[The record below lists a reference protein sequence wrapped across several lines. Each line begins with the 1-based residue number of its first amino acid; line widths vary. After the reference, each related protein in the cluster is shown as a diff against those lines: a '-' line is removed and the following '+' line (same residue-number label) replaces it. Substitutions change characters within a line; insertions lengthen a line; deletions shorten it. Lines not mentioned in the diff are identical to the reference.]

1 MTNQRQ
7 HDVPAGARAGF
18 TIVEVMVA
26 IVILSIGILGLAATA
41 GVVVRQMTGAVHQ
54 SVAATIAYS
63 RMERIRSGNCVAMKD
78 SSGPAAGVK
87 TRNVTEFWK
96 IKGTSGSHMLLVTD
110 SIVFIVRGKQKFQ
123 KYITEY
129 PCDPI

>member
-1 MTNQRQ
+1 MTITQR
-7 HDVPAGARAGF
+7 DAPVTPRAGF

-54 SVAATIAYS
+54 SVAANIAYS

-78 SSGPAAGVK
+78 SSGPTTGLV
-87 TRNVTEFWK
+87 TRNVTEFWRVT
-96 IKGTSGSHMLLVTD
+96 GTAGSHVLLVTD
-110 SIVFIVRGKQKFQ
+110 SIVYIVRGKKKSQ

>member
-7 HDVPAGARAGF
+7 HDAPAKARAGF

-54 SVAATIAYS
+54 SVASTIAYS

-78 SSGPAAGVK
+78 SSGPATGVK
-87 TRNVTEFWK
+87 TRNVREFWK
-96 IKGTSGSHMLLVTD
+96 ITGTSGSHMLLVKD
-110 SIVFIVRGKQKFQ
+110 SIVYMVRGKEKFQ
-123 KYITEY
+123 RFITEY
-129 PCDPI
+129 PCDRI

>member
-1 MTNQRQ
+1 MTTAQRKA
-7 HDVPAGARAGF
+7 PASARAGF

-54 SVAATIAYS
+54 SVAANIAYS

-78 SSGPAAGVK
+78 SSGPTTGVV
-87 TRNVTEFWK
+87 TRNVREFWK
-96 IKGTSGSHMLLVTD
+96 VTGTAGSHILLVKD
-110 SIVFIVRGKQKFQ
+110 SIVYIVRGKSKSQT
-123 KYITEY
+123 YITEY

>member
-1 MTNQRQ
+1 MKNQPQ
-7 HDVPAGARAGF
+7 LGPAKARRGF

-54 SVAATIAYS
+54 SVAANIAYS
-63 RMERIRSGNCVAMKD
+63 RMERIRTGNCVAMKD
-78 SSGPAAGVK
+78 SSGTAT
-87 TRNVTEFWK
+87 TRNVKEKWV
-96 IKGTSGSHMLLVTD
+96 IVGNSGSHAL
-110 SIVFIVRGKQKFQ
+110 IVYDTISFVLRGKTKKQAYTSEF
-123 KYITEY
+123 

>member
-1 MTNQRQ
+1 MNEQLIETR
-7 HDVPAGARAGF
+7 ARPRDGF

-54 SVAATIAYS
+54 SVAATVAYS
-63 RMERIRSGNCVAMKD
+63 RMERIRTGNCVAMKD
-78 SSGPAAGVK
+78 SSSPAAGVT
-87 TRNVTEFWK
+87 TRNVTERWK
-96 IKGTSGSHMLLVTD
+96 IVGTPGSHVLLVYDTI
-110 SIVFIVRGKQKFQ
+110 SYVVRGKKKSQA
-123 KYITEY
+123 YHSEY

>member
-1 MTNQRQ
+1 MTRQ
-7 HDVPAGARAGF
+7 HPHDAPAPARGGF

-54 SVAATIAYS
+54 SVASNVAYS

-96 IKGTSGSHMLLVTD
+96 ITGTSGSHMLLVKD
-110 SIVFIVRGKQKFQ
+110 SIVYIVRGKQKFQ

>member
-7 HDVPAGARAGF
+7 HDAPATARAGF

-54 SVAATIAYS
+54 SVASTIAYS

-78 SSGPAAGVK
+78 SSGPTAGVK
-87 TRNVTEFWK
+87 TRNVREFWK
-96 IKGTSGSHMLLVTD
+96 ITGTSGSHMLLVKD
-110 SIVFIVRGKQKFQ
+110 SIVYMVRGKEKFQ
-123 KYITEY
+123 RFITEY

>member
-1 MTNQRQ
+1 MNEQLSETR
-7 HDVPAGARAGF
+7 ARPRDGF

-54 SVAATIAYS
+54 SVAATVAYS
-63 RMERIRSGNCVAMKD
+63 RMERIRTGNCVAMKD
-78 SSGPAAGVK
+78 SSSPAAGVT
-87 TRNVTEFWK
+87 TRNVTEKWK
-96 IKGTSGSHMLLVTD
+96 IVGTPGSHVLLVYDTI
-110 SIVFIVRGKQKFQ
+110 SYVVRGKKKKQA
-123 KYITEY
+123 YHSEY

>member
-1 MTNQRQ
+1 MTTAND
-7 HDVPAGARAGF
+7 DVTAAKRDGF

-54 SVAATIAYS
+54 SVAANIAYS

-78 SSGPAAGVK
+78 SSGPAAGVA
-87 TRNVTEFWK
+87 TRNVREYWK
-96 IKGTSGSHMLLVTD
+96 VTGTAGSHVLVVKD
-110 SIVFIVRGKQKFQ
+110 SIVYIVRGKNKSQT
-123 KYITEY
+123 YITEY